1 MGESEKS
8 EILMI
13 LQPRAIPEAIESL
26 NKLDIEKVWFRGFD
40 EYNVV
45 QRINQ
50 FIEET
55 NYDYYWIIAD
65 DVVVDGKPIKLLRP
79 LMYDGKVVT
88 GYCRMALDT
97 EITNVCAEPLVYQP
111 YHEWDK
117 WEFFNKLK
125 LHSPKK
131 YAWMD
136 GLPSPHPP
144 KNSSEWWSYLWYD
157 FDKCSFLTMED
168 IENKSESVF
177 QTYLTGWAFTG
188 ASRDIWVKYP
198 FEVTLFGGQSDV
210 QFSLRYAHR
219 DSKKIYSHKD
229 AYFTHLKNSVTEVL
243 TKEWLVGVE
252 PPMIYRG
259 EGMRLREQISE
270 HNIVWNENEVNFS
283 PYDKFT
289 TIFPYEYNIYADEHN
304 MEEDDDFDF

>member
-1 MGESEKS
+1 MGEENRSEV
-8 EILMI
+8 LMI

-65 DVVVDGKPIKLLRP
+65 DVVVDGKPIELLRP
-79 LMYDGKVVT
+79 LMYEGHVVT
-88 GYCRMALDT
+88 GYCRMAMDT

-111 YHEWDK
+111 YHEWNK

-136 GLPSPHPP
+136 GLPSPPP
-144 KNSSEWWSYLWYD
+144 TSQEDEWWEYLFFD
-157 FDKCSFLTMED
+157 FNESNFLTIDEISSSSD
-168 IENKSESVF
+168 SVIF
-177 QTYLTGWAFTG
+177 SYLTGWGFTG
-188 ASRDIWVKYP
+188 ASKEVWLKYP
-198 FEVTLFGGQSDV
+198 FKVSLTGGQSDV
-210 QFSLRYAHR
+210 MFSLRYAHR
-219 DSKKIYSHKD
+219 DNQPILTHKE
-229 AYFTHLKNSVTEVL
+229 AYFTHLKGSVAETL
-243 TKEWLVGVE
+243 IKDWLVGLE
-252 PPMIYRG
+252 SPIIYVGDGKRHK
-259 EGMRLREQISE
+259 MQIDA
-270 HNIVWNENEVNFS
+270 HNIWWNEEEETFQ
-283 PYDKFT
+283 PYDKFK
-289 TIFPYEYNIYADEHN
+289 IIQPYEYNMYADEHN